1 MRQNLLT
8 IAQSFARRTNLP
20 VPGSVMGT
28 PAAEVRQI
36 VALLEEVGEE
46 LTSRFNWPDLQ
57 RKAEWVSVATS
68 SQGSIF
74 ELAGQD
80 WERILPGTFW
90 NETQREQFIGPIPL
104 QEWQGYASGLN
115 PSPSNIF
122 TITDDELL
130 LWPEPDAG
138 QTLSFYWQTAY
149 WISAPDISVGPL
161 AATKAAFE
169 SDEDMPVFDAALMK
183 LGLRYKWKVEKG
195 LPYAEDMRAFEA
207 MAMDK
212 SSRGMLK
219 PTLYMAGG
227 TRSPRPAILVPTN
240 STIPTA

>member
-8 IAQSFARRTNLP
+8 IVQSFARRTNLP
-20 VPGSVMGT
+20 VPGSVVGT

-57 RKAEWVSVATS
+57 RKAEWTSVATS

-74 ELAGQD
+74 DLTGED
-80 WERILPGTFW
+80 FERIVPGTFY
-90 NETQREQFIGPIPL
+90 NETERTSFVGPIPL
-104 QEWQGYASGLN
+104 PEWQAYAAGVN
-115 PSPSNIF
+115 PSPNNIF
-122 TITDDELL
+122 TITDDELF
-130 LWPEPDAG
+130 LWPTPTAG
-138 QTLSFYWQTAY
+138 DTLSLYWQTAF

-169 SDEDMPVFDAALMK
+169 SDEDLPVFDATLMK
-183 LGLRYKWKVEKG
+183 LGLRYKWKYEKG

-207 MAMDK
+207 AAMDK

-219 PTLYMAGG
+219 PTLSMAGG
-227 TRSPRPAILVPTN
+227 TSGPRPAILVPLT
-240 STIPTA
+240 STIPTS